1 MEKLIIICPLILIS
15 GILDAIVGSGALISL
30 PAYMASGLPVH
41 YAYGTNKFASF
52 LGTFTSAIRYIHSK
66 KVDIRTL
73 GLFVV
78 FCMIGSA
85 IGSRITLYLNDI
97 YLKYVL
103 IVILPIL
110 IFFLVIK
117 KKDVNLLESKNAKEI
132 SKSKRILYSIFFGLL
147 MGIYGGFLGVGTTSF
162 LILIFINIFGTD
174 SIKACGN
181 ARIVN
186 CALNLVAM
194 LTFLFSGKIMFQIA
208 IPAAICSMIGN
219 YIGAGLAIK
228 KENKIMKPLFIAV
241 FIVLFVKLIY
251 DVVS

>member
-78 FCMIGSA
+78 LCMVGST
-85 IGSRITLYLNDI
+85 IGSRITLYLNDV
-97 YLKYVL
+97 YLKYIL

-117 KKDVNLLESKNAKEI
+117 KKDVDLLESKNTEEI
-132 SKSKRILYSIFFGLL
+132 SKPKRMLYSIFFGLL

-162 LILIFINIFGTD
+162 LILIFINIFRNRFYQSLWKCTNCKLCVKFG
-174 SIKACGN
+174 SN
-181 ARIVN
+181 A
-186 CALNLVAM
+186 
-194 LTFLFSGKIMFQIA
+194 
-208 IPAAICSMIGN
+208 
-219 YIGAGLAIK
+219 Y
-228 KENKIMKPLFIAV
+228 LFIFWENHV
-241 FIVLFVKLIY
+241 SNCNSSGYLFDDRKLY
-251 DVVS
+251 WCRACYQKGK